1 MILLDS
7 IHIERIYKNYAV
19 VAGLESFRILSL
31 LSSISEKKQ
40 LFFHIIII
48 ISSTE
53 TLTQF

>member
-40 LFFHIIII
+40 LFFHAE
-48 ISSTE
+48 STFRRRSYY
-53 TLTQF
+53 LQI